1 MRECS
6 LLSLVVPVYNEEE
19 VLPQSYARM
28 EKVLRSLPCDFEI
41 IYVDDGSRDGSWEI
55 LRDIA
60 GEDNHVKALR
70 FARNFGHQTAVTAG
84 MDAAKG
90 DVLVIIDVDLQD
102 PPEVIPEMLARWQ
115 EGYDVV
121 YGKRISRE
129 GENVFKKWT
138 ASAYY
143 RFLRRMSAYE
153 IPLDTG
159 DFRLIDRSVADV
171 MAAMPEHN
179 RFLRGMSAWAGFSQC
194 PVNYERQSRAAGQTH
209 YTLKKM
215 VRLAFDGVLGFS
227 DMPLLMPLYLG
238 GGLLFLCVLGLIVLA
253 VLTVQGIG
261 PAWMWGLWMMAVL
274 FGLVLM
280 MMGLQGAYLSRI
292 FDEVR
297 RRPLYVLQEEVGGA
311 KLAKEDGKRTNA
323 KEYRGEV

>member
-1 MRECS
+1 MRECG

-19 VLPQSYARM
+19 ALPQSYARM
-28 EKVLRSLPCDFEI
+28 ASVLRNLPCDFEI
-41 IYVDDGSRDGSWEI
+41 IYVDDGSRDESWKM

-60 GEDNHVKALR
+60 HGDDHVRALR

-121 YGKRISRE
+121 YGKRASRA
-129 GENVFKKWT
+129 GENAFKKWT

-194 PVNYERQSRAAGQTH
+194 PVVYERQSRAAGQTH

-215 VRLAFDGVLGFS
+215 IRLAFDGVLGFS
-227 DMPLLMPLYLG
+227 DKPLLMPLYLG
-238 GGLLFLCVLGLIVLA
+238 GGMLCLSALGLIALI
-253 VLTVQGIG
+253 VLTARGIG
-261 PAWMWGLWMMAVL
+261 PGWLWGLWVVTVL
-274 FGLVLM
+274 FGIVLM

-297 RRPLYVLQEEVGGA
+297 RRPLYVLQEEAGG
-311 KLAKEDGKRTNA
+311 GKPMDECE
-323 KEYRGEV
+323 KKH